1 MAIGT
6 YPNTSK
12 KMSDE
17 INNLNFLNN
26 NNNGIINSNQNQ
38 NLVNLELIKKEA
50 SFQIPNSKFEEFIKN
65 GKKNIGKEFGNSI
78 AQAAYNASVEK
89 TTNLIN
95 NLSNLLL
102 EAFNNINTN
111 LYLVNEEIGNI
122 VI

>member
-38 NLVNLELIKKEA
+38 NLVNLELIQKEV
-50 SFQIPNSKFEEFIKN
+50 SFQIPI
-65 GKKNIGKEFGNSI
+65 
-78 AQAAYNASVEK
+78 
-89 TTNLIN
+89 
-95 NLSNLLL
+95 
-102 EAFNNINTN
+102 
-111 LYLVNEEIGNI
+111 
-122 VI
+122 